1 MGLFA
6 KNKIIFREKLMKRKL
21 INYDE
26 FKKMENESVSRV
38 EKELIEAEELLA
50 TILETEK
57 LELMFFNESEVVY
70 KTINEDIVR
79 ANYKLTKSNLNLEN
93 IEELVIDEE
102 TEKNESKKL
111 ISDMIDNLL
120 ENKEEVAAEA
130 LNEYLNMPSVRR
142 NLISEGFKVKLSKP
156 TGRRSKLYHKK
167 QPRSLVAKR
176 IRNMMKT
183 KRKRASLKNYLK
195 MKTSSAKRRLKNIT
209 NPRARIYVVKTMK
222 EWNSLT
228 ENVLGYVNHKEM
240 GHVYKECLVE
250 HNDKGD
256 VVGVRVPTVGKVN
269 EGKVLSFDWKTLD
282 TEVKVLRNKGK
293 CLTKNENFIKNVAQI
308 KKYNNISDNNM
319 LETSLENAVKNFPE
333 IIYVTQDELSSM
345 VKEALEMVG
354 ARNFDDRTCSFIA
367 EGLLR
372 TAHNAYS
379 DRVGKITNLAGA
391 AVCEECEDKYVEF
404 RDLTN
409 KFYKY
414 LDESASADLKVF
426 EDLVEALENL
436 KVLAEKLGDKEI
448 VAEASELLDECILV
462 VNQEEEVDVQLA
474 EFVAN
479 YLKNIYETNLGTE
492 DWADDMP
499 TMSVNGDHPSLSE
512 KARKSYSPASDLE
525 DKRVVD
531 TPAPVS
537 DGKSIVNDL
546 DDEMRDNAWGNVGG
560 DHVYPAL
567 NNPYIPDAMEFTM
580 KGEKGVDKDGEDLGT
595 NQGKDTWP
603 NLQNPFAK

>member
-1 MGLFA
+1 MQKQNYL
-6 KNKIIFREKLMKRKL
+6 REKLMKRKL

-70 KTINEDIVR
+70 KTVNEDIVR
-79 ANYKLTKSNLNLEN
+79 ANYKLTNDNLSLEN

-102 TEKNESKKL
+102 TEKSESKKL

-120 ENKEEVAAEA
+120 ENKEEVASEV
-130 LNEYLNMPSVRR
+130 LSEYLNMPSIRR

-156 TGRRSKLYHKK
+156 TGRKSKLFHKK

-183 KRKRASLKNYLK
+183 KRKRAGLKNYLK
-195 MKTSSAKRRLKNIT
+195 MKTASAKRRLKNIS

-222 EWNSLT
+222 EWTSLT

-240 GHVYKECLVE
+240 GHVYKECIVE
-250 HNDKGD
+250 QNDNGD
-256 VVGVRVPTVGKVN
+256 IVGIKVPTVSKVN

-282 TEVKVLRNKGK
+282 TEVKVLRSKGK
-293 CLTKNENFIKNVAQI
+293 CLVKNENFVKSVAQI

-333 IIYVTQDELSSM
+333 LVYVTQEELSSM
-345 VKEALEMVG
+345 VKEALETVG
-354 ARNFDDRTCSFIA
+354 ARNFDDNTCNFIA

-379 DRVGKITNLAGA
+379 DRVNKITNLAGA
-391 AVCEECEDKYVEF
+391 TVCEECEDKYPGFKEVA
-404 RDLTN
+404 D

-426 EDLVEALENL
+426 EDLVEALEDL
-436 KVLAEKLGDKEI
+436 KVLAEKLGDKEV

-462 VNQEEEVDVQLA
+462 VNQEEEPDVQLA

-479 YLKNIYETNLGTE
+479 YLKDIYESNLGCE
-492 DWADDMP
+492 DWADSMP

-512 KARKSYSPASDLE
+512 KARKSYSPAADLE
-525 DKRVVD
+525 DKSVVD
-531 TPAPVS
+531 SPAPVS
-537 DGKSIVNDL
+537 DGKTIVNDL
-546 DDEMRDNAWGNVGG
+546 DDEMKDNGWGNVGG
-560 DHVYPAL
+560 DHVYPSL
-567 NNPYIPDAMEFTM
+567 TNPYIPNAMEFTM

-603 NLQNPFAK
+603 GLQNPFAK

>member
-1 MGLFA
+1 
-6 KNKIIFREKLMKRKL
+6 MKRKL

-70 KTINEDIVR
+70 KTVNEDIVR
-79 ANYKLTKSNLNLEN
+79 ANYKLTNDNLSLEN

-102 TEKNESKKL
+102 TEKSESKKL

-120 ENKEEVAAEA
+120 ENKEEVASEV
-130 LNEYLNMPSVRR
+130 LSEYLNMPSIRR

-156 TGRRSKLYHKK
+156 TGRKSKLFHKK

-183 KRKRASLKNYLK
+183 KRKRAGLKNYLK
-195 MKTSSAKRRLKNIT
+195 MKTASAKRRLKNIS

-222 EWNSLT
+222 EWTSLT

-240 GHVYKECLVE
+240 GHVYKECIVE
-250 HNDKGD
+250 QNDNGD
-256 VVGVRVPTVGKVN
+256 IVGIKVPTVSKVN

-282 TEVKVLRNKGK
+282 TEVKVLRSKGK
-293 CLTKNENFIKNVAQI
+293 CLVKNENFVKSVAQI

-333 IIYVTQDELSSM
+333 LVYVTQEELSSM
-345 VKEALEMVG
+345 VKEALETVG
-354 ARNFDDRTCSFIA
+354 ARNFDDNTCNFIA

-379 DRVGKITNLAGA
+379 DRVNKITNLAGA
-391 AVCEECEDKYVEF
+391 TVCEECEDKYPGFKEVA
-404 RDLTN
+404 D

-426 EDLVEALENL
+426 EDLVEALEDL
-436 KVLAEKLGDKEI
+436 KVLAEKLGDKEV

-462 VNQEEEVDVQLA
+462 VNQEEEPDVQLA

-479 YLKNIYETNLGTE
+479 YLKDIYESNLGCE
-492 DWADDMP
+492 DWADSMP

-512 KARKSYSPASDLE
+512 KARKSYSPAADLE
-525 DKRVVD
+525 DKSVVD
-531 TPAPVS
+531 SPAPVS
-537 DGKSIVNDL
+537 DGKTIVNDL
-546 DDEMRDNAWGNVGG
+546 DDEMKDNGWGNVGG
-560 DHVYPAL
+560 DHVYPSL
-567 NNPYIPDAMEFTM
+567 TNPYIPNAMEFTM

-603 NLQNPFAK
+603 GLQNPFAK

>member
-1 MGLFA
+1 
-6 KNKIIFREKLMKRKL
+6 MKRKL

-70 KTINEDIVR
+70 KTVNEDIVR
-79 ANYKLTKSNLNLEN
+79 ANYKLTNDNLALEN

-120 ENKEEVAAEA
+120 ENKEEVASEV
-130 LNEYLNMPSVRR
+130 LSEYLNMPSVRR

-156 TGRRSKLYHKK
+156 TGKRSKLFHKK

-176 IRNMMKT
+176 IRSMMKT

-195 MKTSSAKRRLKNIT
+195 MKTASAKRRLKNIS

-222 EWNSLT
+222 EWTSLT

-240 GHVYKECLVE
+240 GHVYKECIVE
-250 HNDKGD
+250 QNDKGD
-256 VVGVRVPTVGKVN
+256 IVGIKVPTVSKVN

-282 TEVKVLRNKGK
+282 TEVKVLRSKGK
-293 CLTKNENFIKNVAQI
+293 CLVKNENFVKSVAQI

-333 IIYVTQDELSSM
+333 LVYVTQEELSSM
-345 VKEALEMVG
+345 VKEALETVG
-354 ARNFDDRTCSFIA
+354 ARNFDDNTCNFIA

-379 DRVGKITNLAGA
+379 DRVNKITNLAGA
-391 AVCEECEDKYVEF
+391 TVCEECEDKYPGFKEVA
-404 RDLTN
+404 D

-436 KVLAEKLGDKEI
+436 KVLAEKLGDKEV

-462 VNQEEEVDVQLA
+462 VNQEEEPDVQLA

-479 YLKNIYETNLGTE
+479 YLKDIYESNLGCE
-492 DWADDMP
+492 DWADSMP

-512 KARKSYSPASDLE
+512 KARKSYSPAADLE
-525 DKRVVD
+525 DKSVVD
-531 TPAPVS
+531 SPAPVS
-537 DGKSIVNDL
+537 DGKTIVNDL
-546 DDEMRDNAWGNVGG
+546 DDEMKDNGWGNVGG
-560 DHVYPAL
+560 DHVYPSL
-567 NNPYIPDAMEFTM
+567 TNPYIPNAMEFTM

-603 NLQNPFAK
+603 GLQNPFAK

>member
-1 MGLFA
+1 
-6 KNKIIFREKLMKRKL
+6 MKRKL

-70 KTINEDIVR
+70 KTVNEDIVR
-79 ANYKLTKSNLNLEN
+79 ANYKLTNDNLSLEN

-102 TEKNESKKL
+102 TEKSESKKL

-120 ENKEEVAAEA
+120 ENKEEVASEV
-130 LNEYLNMPSVRR
+130 LSEYLNMPSIRR

-156 TGRRSKLYHKK
+156 TGRKSKLFHKK

-195 MKTSSAKRRLKNIT
+195 MKTASAKRRLKNIT

-222 EWNSLT
+222 EWTSLT

-240 GHVYKECLVE
+240 GHVYKECIVE
-250 HNDKGD
+250 QNDKGD
-256 VVGVRVPTVGKVN
+256 IVGIKVPTVSKVN

-282 TEVKVLRNKGK
+282 TEVKVLRSKGK
-293 CLTKNENFIKNVAQI
+293 CLVKNENFVKSVAQI

-333 IIYVTQDELSSM
+333 LVYVTQEELSAM
-345 VKEALEMVG
+345 VKEALETVG
-354 ARNFDDRTCSFIA
+354 ARNFDDNTCNFIA

-379 DRVGKITNLAGA
+379 DRVNKITNLAGA
-391 AVCEECEDKYVEF
+391 TVCEECEDKYPEF
-404 RDLTN
+404 KEVAD

-436 KVLAEKLGDKEI
+436 KVLAEKLGDKEV

-462 VNQEEEVDVQLA
+462 VNQEEEPDVQLA

-479 YLKNIYETNLGTE
+479 YLKDIYESNLGCE
-492 DWADDMP
+492 DWADSMP
-499 TMSVNGDHPSLSE
+499 TMSVNGDHPSLGE
-512 KARKSYSPASDLE
+512 KARKSYSPAADLE
-525 DKRVVD
+525 DKSVVD
-531 TPAPVS
+531 SPAPVS
-537 DGKSIVNDL
+537 DGKTIVNDL
-546 DDEMRDNAWGNVGG
+546 DDEMKDNGWGNVGG
-560 DHVYPAL
+560 DHVYPSL
-567 NNPYIPDAMEFTM
+567 TNPYIPNAMEFTM

-603 NLQNPFAK
+603 GLQNPFAK

>member
-1 MGLFA
+1 
-6 KNKIIFREKLMKRKL
+6 MKRKL

-70 KTINEDIVR
+70 KTVNEDIVR
-79 ANYKLTKSNLNLEN
+79 ANYELTNDNLALEN

-102 TEKNESKKL
+102 TEKSESKKL

-120 ENKEEVAAEA
+120 ENKEEVASEV
-130 LNEYLNMPSVRR
+130 LSEYLNMPSIRR

-156 TGRRSKLYHKK
+156 TGARSKLFHKK

-176 IRNMMKT
+176 IRSMMKT
-183 KRKRASLKNYLK
+183 KRKRAGLKNYLK
-195 MKTSSAKRRLKNIT
+195 MKTASAKRRLKNIT

-222 EWNSLT
+222 EWTSLT

-240 GHVYKECLVE
+240 GHVYKECIVE
-250 HNDKGD
+250 QNDNGD
-256 VVGVRVPTVGKVN
+256 IVGIKVPTVSKVN

-282 TEVKVLRNKGK
+282 TEVKVLRSKGK
-293 CLTKNENFIKNVAQI
+293 CLVKNENFVKSVAQI

-333 IIYVTQDELSSM
+333 LVYVTQEELSSM
-345 VKEALEMVG
+345 VKEALETVG
-354 ARNFDDRTCSFIA
+354 ARNFDDNTCNFIA

-379 DRVGKITNLAGA
+379 DRVNKITNLAGA
-391 AVCEECEDKYVEF
+391 TVCEECEDKYPGFKEVA
-404 RDLTN
+404 D

-436 KVLAEKLGDKEI
+436 KVLAEKLGDKEVI
-448 VAEASELLDECILV
+448 AEASELLDECILV
-462 VNQEEEVDVQLA
+462 VNQEEEPDVQLA

-479 YLKNIYETNLGTE
+479 YLKDIYESNLGCE
-492 DWADDMP
+492 DWADSMP

-512 KARKSYSPASDLE
+512 KARKSYSPAADLE
-525 DKRVVD
+525 DKSVVD
-531 TPAPVS
+531 SPAPVS
-537 DGKSIVNDL
+537 DGKTIVNDL
-546 DDEMRDNAWGNVGG
+546 DDEMKDNGWGNVGG
-560 DHVYPAL
+560 DHVYPSL
-567 NNPYIPDAMEFTM
+567 SNPYIPNAMEFTM
-580 KGEKGVDKDGEDLGT
+580 KGEKGVDKDSEDLGT

-603 NLQNPFAK
+603 GLQNPFAK

>member
-1 MGLFA
+1 
-6 KNKIIFREKLMKRKL
+6 MKRKL

-38 EKELIEAEELLA
+38 EKELIEAEGLLA

-79 ANYKLTKSNLNLEN
+79 ANYKLTNDNLSLEN

-120 ENKEEVAAEA
+120 ENKEEVASEV
-130 LNEYLNMPSVRR
+130 LSEYLNMPSVRR

-156 TGRRSKLYHKK
+156 TGRKSKLFHKK

-183 KRKRASLKNYLK
+183 KRKRAGLKNYLK
-195 MKTSSAKRRLKNIT
+195 MKTASAKRRLKNIS

-222 EWNSLT
+222 EWTSLT

-240 GHVYKECLVE
+240 GHVYKECIVE
-250 HNDKGD
+250 QNDKGD
-256 VVGVRVPTVGKVN
+256 IVGIKVPTVSKAN

-282 TEVKVLRNKGK
+282 SEVKVLRSKGK
-293 CLTKNENFIKNVAQI
+293 GLVKNENFVKSVAQI

-333 IIYVTQDELSSM
+333 LVYVTQEELSSM
-345 VKEALEMVG
+345 VKEALETVG
-354 ARNFDDRTCSFIA
+354 ARNFDDRTCNFIA

-379 DRVGKITNLAGA
+379 DRVNKITNLAGA
-391 AVCEECEDKYVEF
+391 TVCEECEDKYPGFKEVA
-404 RDLTN
+404 D

-448 VAEASELLDECILV
+448 VAEASDLIDECILV
-462 VNQEEEVDVQLA
+462 VNQEEEPDVQLA

-479 YLKNIYETNLGTE
+479 YLKDIYESNLGCE

-512 KARKSYSPASDLE
+512 KAKKSYSPAADLE
-525 DKRVVD
+525 DKSVVD
-531 TPAPVS
+531 SPAPVS
-537 DGKSIVNDL
+537 DGKTIVNDL
-546 DDEMRDNAWGNVGG
+546 DDEMKDNGWGNVGG
-560 DHVYPAL
+560 DHVYPSL
-567 NNPYIPDAMEFTM
+567 TNPYIPNAMEFTM

-595 NQGKDTWP
+595 HQGKDTWP
-603 NLQNPFAK
+603 GLQNPFAK

>member
-1 MGLFA
+1 
-6 KNKIIFREKLMKRKL
+6 MKRKL

-70 KTINEDIVR
+70 KTVNEDIVR
-79 ANYKLTKSNLNLEN
+79 ANYKLTNDNLALEN

-120 ENKEEVAAEA
+120 ENKEEVASEV
-130 LNEYLNMPSVRR
+130 LSEYLNMPSVRR

-156 TGRRSKLYHKK
+156 TGARSKLFHKK

-176 IRNMMKT
+176 IRSMMKT

-195 MKTSSAKRRLKNIT
+195 MKTASAKRRLKNIT

-222 EWNSLT
+222 EWTSLT

-240 GHVYKECLVE
+240 GHVYKECIVE
-250 HNDKGD
+250 QNDKGD
-256 VVGVRVPTVGKVN
+256 IVGIKVPTVSKVN

-282 TEVKVLRNKGK
+282 TEVKVLRSKGK
-293 CLTKNENFIKNVAQI
+293 CLVKNENFVKSVAQI

-333 IIYVTQDELSSM
+333 LVYVTQEELSSM
-345 VKEALEMVG
+345 VKEALETVG
-354 ARNFDDRTCSFIA
+354 ARNFDDNTCNFIA

-379 DRVGKITNLAGA
+379 DRVNKITNLAGA
-391 AVCEECEDKYVEF
+391 TVCEECEDKYPGFKEVA
-404 RDLTN
+404 D

-436 KVLAEKLGDKEI
+436 KVLAEKLGDKEV

-462 VNQEEEVDVQLA
+462 VNQEEEPDVQLA

-479 YLKNIYETNLGTE
+479 YLKDIYESNLGCE
-492 DWADDMP
+492 DWADSMP

-512 KARKSYSPASDLE
+512 KARKSYSPAADLE
-525 DKRVVD
+525 DKSVVD
-531 TPAPVS
+531 SPAPVS
-537 DGKSIVNDL
+537 DGKTIVNDL
-546 DDEMRDNAWGNVGG
+546 DDEMKDNGWGNVGG
-560 DHVYPAL
+560 DHVYPSL
-567 NNPYIPDAMEFTM
+567 TNPYIPNAMEFTM

-603 NLQNPFAK
+603 GLQNPFAK

>member
-1 MGLFA
+1 
-6 KNKIIFREKLMKRKL
+6 MKRKL

-26 FKKMENESVSRV
+26 FKKMENDSVSKV

-79 ANYKLTKSNLNLEN
+79 ANYKLTKNNLSLEN

-120 ENKEEVAAEA
+120 ENKEEVASEV

-142 NLISEGFKVKLSKP
+142 NLISEGIKVKLSKP

-167 QPRSLVAKR
+167 QPRGLVAKR
-176 IRNMMKT
+176 IRAMLKT
-183 KRKRASLKNYLK
+183 KRKRKSMKNYLTL
-195 MKTSSAKRRLKNIT
+195 KTASAKRRLKGMS

-222 EWNSLT
+222 EWNALT

-256 VVGVRVPTVGKVN
+256 VVGIKVPTTRKVN

-282 TEVKVLRNKGK
+282 TEVKVLRGKGK
-293 CLTKNENFIKNVAQI
+293 CLVKNENFVKSIAQI

-333 IIYVTQDELSSM
+333 LVYVTQEELASM
-345 VKEALEMVG
+345 VKESLEMVG
-354 ARNFDDRTCSFIA
+354 ARNFDDNTCNFIA

-379 DRVGKITNLAGA
+379 DRISKITTLAGA
-391 AVCEECEDKYVEF
+391 TVCEDCEDKYVEF

-426 EDLVEALENL
+426 EDLVEALESL

-448 VAEASELLDECILV
+448 VSEASDLIDECILV
-462 VNQEEEVDVQLA
+462 VNQEEEPDVQLA

-479 YLKNIYETNLGTE
+479 YLKSIYETNLGSE
-492 DWADDMP
+492 DWHDDMP
-499 TMSVNGDHPSLSE
+499 TISTNGEHPHLLN
-512 KARKSYSPASDLE
+512 KARKSYSPAADLE
-525 DKRVVD
+525 DRSVVD

-537 DGKSIVNDL
+537 DGKTIINDL
-546 DDEMRDNAWGNVGG
+546 DDEMRDNGWGNVGG
-560 DHVYPAL
+560 DHVYPSL

>member
-1 MGLFA
+1 
-6 KNKIIFREKLMKRKL
+6 MKRKL

-26 FKKMENESVSRV
+26 FKKMENDSVSKV

-79 ANYKLTKSNLNLEN
+79 ANYKLTKNNLSLEN

-102 TEKNESKKL
+102 TEKSESKKL

-120 ENKEEVAAEA
+120 ENKEEVASEV

-167 QPRSLVAKR
+167 QPRGLVAKR
-176 IRNMMKT
+176 IRAMLKT
-183 KRKRASLKNYLK
+183 KRKRASMKNYLNL
-195 MKTSSAKRRLKNIT
+195 KTASAKRRLKGIS

-222 EWNSLT
+222 EWNTLT
-228 ENVLGYVNHKEM
+228 ENVLGYVNHKDM

-256 VVGVRVPTVGKVN
+256 VVGIKVPTVNKVN

-282 TEVKVLRNKGK
+282 TEVKVLRGKGK
-293 CLTKNENFIKNVAQI
+293 CLVKNENFVKSIAQI

-333 IIYVTQDELSSM
+333 LVYVTQEELASM
-345 VKEALEMVG
+345 VKESLEMVG
-354 ARNFDDRTCSFIA
+354 ARNFDDNTCNFIA

-379 DRVGKITNLAGA
+379 DRIGKITTLAGA
-391 AVCEECEDKYVEF
+391 TVCEDCEDKYVEF
-404 RDLTN
+404 RNLTN
-409 KFYKY
+409 NFYKY

-426 EDLVEALENL
+426 EDLVEALESL

-448 VAEASELLDECILV
+448 VSEASDLIDECILV
-462 VNQEEEVDVQLA
+462 VNQEEEPDVQLA

-479 YLKNIYETNLGTE
+479 YLKSIYETNLGSE
-492 DWADDMP
+492 DWHDDMP
-499 TMSVNGDHPSLSE
+499 TISTNGEHPHLLN
-512 KARKSYSPASDLE
+512 KARKSYSPAADLE
-525 DKRVVD
+525 DRSVVD

-537 DGKSIVNDL
+537 DGKTIINDL
-546 DDEMRDNAWGNVGG
+546 DDEMRDNGWGNVGG
-560 DHVYPAL
+560 DHVYPSL

>member
-1 MGLFA
+1 MQKQNYL
-6 KNKIIFREKLMKRKL
+6 REKLMKRKL

-70 KTINEDIVR
+70 KTVNEDIVR
-79 ANYKLTKSNLNLEN
+79 ANYKLTNDNLALEN

-120 ENKEEVAAEA
+120 ENKEEVASEV
-130 LNEYLNMPSVRR
+130 LSEYLNMPSVRR

-156 TGRRSKLYHKK
+156 TGARSKLFHKK

-176 IRNMMKT
+176 IRSMMKT

-195 MKTSSAKRRLKNIT
+195 MKTASAKRRLKNIT

-222 EWNSLT
+222 EWTSLT

-240 GHVYKECLVE
+240 GHVYKECIVE
-250 HNDKGD
+250 QNDKGD
-256 VVGVRVPTVGKVN
+256 IVGIKVPTVSKVN

-282 TEVKVLRNKGK
+282 TEVKVLRSKGK
-293 CLTKNENFIKNVAQI
+293 CLVKNENFVKSVAQI

-333 IIYVTQDELSSM
+333 LVYVTQEELSSM
-345 VKEALEMVG
+345 VKEALETVG
-354 ARNFDDRTCSFIA
+354 ARNFDDNTCNFIA

-379 DRVGKITNLAGA
+379 DRVNKITNLAGA
-391 AVCEECEDKYVEF
+391 TVCEECEDKYPGFKEVA
-404 RDLTN
+404 D

-436 KVLAEKLGDKEI
+436 KVLAEKLGDKEV

-462 VNQEEEVDVQLA
+462 VNQEEEPDVQLA

-479 YLKNIYETNLGTE
+479 YLKDIYESNLGCE
-492 DWADDMP
+492 DWADSMP

-512 KARKSYSPASDLE
+512 KARKSYSPAADLE
-525 DKRVVD
+525 DKSVVD
-531 TPAPVS
+531 SPAPVS
-537 DGKSIVNDL
+537 DGKTIVNDL
-546 DDEMRDNAWGNVGG
+546 DDEMKDNGWGNVGG
-560 DHVYPAL
+560 DHVYPSL
-567 NNPYIPDAMEFTM
+567 TNPYIPNAMEFTM

-603 NLQNPFAK
+603 GLQNPFAK

>member
-1 MGLFA
+1 MQKQNYL
-6 KNKIIFREKLMKRKL
+6 REKLMKRKL

-70 KTINEDIVR
+70 KTVNEDIVR
-79 ANYKLTKSNLNLEN
+79 ANYKLTNDNLALEN

-120 ENKEEVAAEA
+120 ENKEEVASEV
-130 LNEYLNMPSVRR
+130 LSEYLNMPSVRR

-156 TGRRSKLYHKK
+156 TGKRSKLFHKK

-176 IRNMMKT
+176 IRSMMKT

-195 MKTSSAKRRLKNIT
+195 MKTASAKRRLKNIS

-222 EWNSLT
+222 EWTSLT

-240 GHVYKECLVE
+240 GHVYKECIVE
-250 HNDKGD
+250 QNDKGD
-256 VVGVRVPTVGKVN
+256 IVGIKVPTVSKVN

-282 TEVKVLRNKGK
+282 TEVKVLRSKGK
-293 CLTKNENFIKNVAQI
+293 CLVKNENFVKSVAQI

-333 IIYVTQDELSSM
+333 LVYVTQEELSSM
-345 VKEALEMVG
+345 VKEALETVG
-354 ARNFDDRTCSFIA
+354 ARNFDDNTCNFIA

-379 DRVGKITNLAGA
+379 DRVNKITNLAGA
-391 AVCEECEDKYVEF
+391 TVCEECEDKYPGFKEVA
-404 RDLTN
+404 D

-436 KVLAEKLGDKEI
+436 KVLAEKLGDKEV

-462 VNQEEEVDVQLA
+462 VNQEEEPDVQLA

-479 YLKNIYETNLGTE
+479 YLKDIYESNLGCE
-492 DWADDMP
+492 DWADSMP

-512 KARKSYSPASDLE
+512 KARKSYSPAADLE
-525 DKRVVD
+525 DKSVVD
-531 TPAPVS
+531 SPAPVS
-537 DGKSIVNDL
+537 DGKTIVNDL
-546 DDEMRDNAWGNVGG
+546 DDEMKDNGWGNVGG
-560 DHVYPAL
+560 DHVYPSL
-567 NNPYIPDAMEFTM
+567 TNPYIPNAMEFTM

-603 NLQNPFAK
+603 GLQNPFAK